1 MAIERKVIPFF
12 PRGKDDARTD
22 AHDSDAMRDLAL
34 ARRRGFDTEEV
45 PRPAAAR
52 PSAAAP
58 AAATT
63 PTSIAATAA
72 TTTNAAPAPAA
83 PATIS
88 GAPLGASLLSTAFIE
103 SLDDMMRGAPATG
116 AIGRW
121 PPYRDEG
128 LERVAAD
135 IVDMLFS
142 FVLDHPQV
150 PGGLRQALARAQ
162 LPILRMAMQETA
174 FFADWQHPARR
185 FLNAIAPTVQE
196 VHARHGDTT
205 LFERRFVAA
214 LDRILDELA
223 PNGAA
228 FAALLDT
235 LDQLRE
241 EVPAAGPSDETA
253 AWERAEAVSREI
265 LARPLPQLAR
275 DFVADYWIDVL
286 QRTALAHAEESPQ
299 WRDAVQVVEDLAWSL
314 APRQDHDG
322 RLRLIGLLPSLL
334 GRLNRGLDVIGVS
347 RDERRPF
354 FDALVEA
361 HAVVLRAEATAPA
374 RVAESAIDQ
383 VLRLQRGDWVEFQL
397 ADGSSNR
404 ARLTWISPKRGL
416 LVFSNHQG
424 DRAIQ
429 IAPDELADQVANRRA
444 TLIFDHAE
452 AGTGKQSA

>member
-1 MAIERKVIPFF
+1 MANDGKIIPFF
-12 PRGKDDARTD
+12 PRGKDEARSD
-22 AHDSDAMRDLAL
+22 AHEFDALRDLSL
-34 ARRRGFDTEEV
+34 ARRRGFDTEDV
-45 PRPAAAR
+45 PRAAVTVTHATAAPVSPATN
-52 PSAAAP
+52 AP
-58 AAATT
+58 AA
-63 PTSIAATAA
+63 TAK
-72 TTTNAAPAPAA
+72 PA
-83 PATIS
+83 S
-88 GAPLGASLLSTAFIE
+88 GGAPLGASLLSTAFIE
-103 SLDDMMRGAPATG
+103 SLDDMMRGAPAAG
-116 AIGRW
+116 AVGRW

-150 PGGLRQALARAQ
+150 PGGIRQALTRAQ

-228 FAALLDT
+228 FATLLDT
-235 LDQLRE
+235 LSQLRE
-241 EVPAAGPSDETA
+241 EVPAAGPSDDTA
-253 AWERAEAVSREI
+253 AWERAEAVTREI

-286 QRTALAHAEESPQ
+286 QRTALAHADDSPQ
-299 WRDAVQVVEDLAWSL
+299 WRDAIQVIEDLAWSL

-322 RLRLIGLLPSLL
+322 RLRLIGLLPALL
-334 GRLNRGLDVIGVS
+334 GRINRGLDVIGIS

-354 FDALVEA
+354 FDALVDA
-361 HAVVLRAEATAPA
+361 HAVVLRAELAAPA
-374 RVAESAIDQ
+374 KAAESALDQ
-383 VLRLQRGDWVEFQL
+383 VLRLQRGDWVEFLL

-424 DRAIQ
+424 ERAIQ
-429 IAPDELADQVANRRA
+429 IAPDELADQVASRRA
-444 TLIFDHAE
+444 TLIFDRAE
-452 AGTGKQSA
+452 AGTREQSA